1 VAEPAARSGVVAA
14 RALAGSACALVLVFA
29 STACGNTA
37 QPRPGP
43 PPRVFAFL
51 SQTGGSELDHLR
63 RYGQRIDVVAP
74 NWYELTL
81 PVGTLSGSPHEAVI
95 ALTRAQGAELW
106 PVVNAQLAP
115 GDLTVSVAQRERVA
129 EAIAAAAAAGGYDG
143 ITLDIE
149 QLQRSE
155 SGTFTALIALVA
167 ARLHAQ
173 HDHLAVYVPR
183 RTGSDGD
190 QDYDW
195 RSLARSADLLIAS
208 GYNEHSTSSPPGP
221 VVTTAG
227 FGHVLDYAA
236 AISRRSIAPAIG
248 AFGYA
253 WPAGGG
259 PGQLISTTD
268 AEALRSQSRA
278 AVRSVGGDTMFRA
291 GGRVVFYQDIA
302 MLDAL
307 AHLAR
312 GRGMRWLA
320 LFSLG
325 REPDV
330 FWAHITT
337 ARQAATAR
345 TASQ

>member
-1 VAEPAARSGVVAA
+1 V
-14 RALAGSACALVLVFA
+14 LVLVFA
-29 STACGNTA
+29 STACGNA
-37 QPRPGP
+37 APQPGP

-81 PVGTLSGSPHEAVI
+81 PAGTLSGSPHQAVI
-95 ALTRAQGAELW
+95 ALTRVQGAELW
-106 PVVNAQLAP
+106 PVVNARLAP
-115 GDLTVSVAQRERVA
+115 GDLTGTGVQRERVA
-129 EAIAAAAAAGGYDG
+129 QAIAAAAAAGGYDG

-155 SGTFTALIALVA
+155 SGAFTALVALVA

-195 RSLARSADLLIAS
+195 RSLARSVDLLIAS
-208 GYNEHSTSSPPGP
+208 GYNEHSASSAPGA
-221 VVTTAG
+221 VTTTAG
-227 FGHVLDYAA
+227 FGRMLDYAA
-236 AISRRSIAPAIG
+236 AISQRSVAPAIG

-259 PGQLISTTD
+259 GPGQLISTTD
-268 AEALRSQSRA
+268 ADSLRSQTRA
-278 AVRSVGGDTMFRA
+278 PVRSVGGDTMFRA
-291 GGRVVFYQDIA
+291 GGRLIFFQDTA

-307 AHLAR
+307 ARMAR
-312 GRGMRWLA
+312 NSGLRWMA
-320 LFSLG
+320 LFTLG
-325 REPDV
+325 REPDP
-330 FWAHITT
+330 FWAHIMT

-345 TASQ
+345 TATQ